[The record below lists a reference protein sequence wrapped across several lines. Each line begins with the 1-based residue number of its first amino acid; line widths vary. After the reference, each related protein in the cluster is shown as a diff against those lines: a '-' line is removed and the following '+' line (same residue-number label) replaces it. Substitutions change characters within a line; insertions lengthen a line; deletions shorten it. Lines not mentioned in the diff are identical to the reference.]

1 MPSMVR
7 GTSHVV
13 RGALL
18 LVASASAPLGLSAQT
33 GGAVDRIAPILAAE
47 DAREFRA
54 PLFAAALRDP
64 DTLVRRTAIRAI
76 GRVGDPEGIPLLA
89 DLLLRPDTAG
99 THAEA
104 AFALG
109 LLRDTSAI
117 PILTQWLEGATAPLN
132 SEAVTEGFTALARL
146 GGPTVGA
153 FFKRA
158 LNDPALVRQGDP
170 DVIRA
175 TIAREAFRL
184 GRGAPIAEL
193 TTLAQDRATE
203 YWAFYSLARIRAPE
217 SGGLFLSGLS
227 SRTPAVREAS
237 ARALTMSYA
246 GSAGL
251 GPQSVTAAL
260 RPRLSDPDVGVRIA
274 ALRSLGSFRDST
286 LAGAVAPLLDDPNA
300 NVQVT
305 AATTLAQLGGT
316 QGLPTLR
323 RVLETRRPWAV
334 HREALL
340 ALARLDQT
348 LFEEKVVAW
357 RASADWRDRAVAA
370 EASSRIGVAA
380 LQPYLQD
387 SDPRVVSTALQAW
400 AGAVR
405 GPDAEL
411 LAAARSR
418 LGSRDVMVRA
428 TSAEILGRAASGG
441 DVPAL
446 VAAYHAAARDSIND
460 GAQGALGAL
469 GAIAKGP
476 DSASVAGF
484 VATEPPSADPLLREW
499 AVANWPALGER
510 WGGGRPVPTG
520 RTIEDYRDLARQYL
534 VSQEDTRFP
543 TVRIETV
550 DRGVITLELFGPD
563 APLTVANFL
572 RLVDRGYFNSLTWHR
587 VVPHFVIQAGD
598 PRGDGSGGPGW
609 AIRDEINRR
618 RYDVGVLGMALSGPD
633 TGGSQWFI
641 TLSPQPHLD
650 GGYTVFGRIQ
660 GTQAGAQRV
669 TQGDQ
674 IRSISR

>member
-1 MPSMVR
+1 MKNVVSR
-7 GTSHVV
+7 GSWA
-13 RGALL
+13 ALL
-18 LVASASAPLGLSAQT
+18 FLPLVAAPQRLSAQ
-33 GGAVDRIAPILAAE
+33 AEASVDRIAPILAAE
-47 DAREFRA
+47 DARDFRG
-54 PLFAAALRDP
+54 PLFASALLDP

-76 GRVGDPEGIPLLA
+76 GRIGDAEGIPLLA
-89 DLLLRPDTAG
+89 ELLQRPDTASA
-99 THAEA
+99 HAEA

-109 LLRDTSAI
+109 LLRDTSAV
-117 PILTQWLEGATAPLN
+117 PILIRWLEGATAPLPAA
-132 SEAVTEGFTALARL
+132 AVTEGFTALARL
-146 GGPTVGA
+146 GGPTVAA

-158 LNDPALVRQGDP
+158 LTDPATVRLSDQA
-170 DVIRA
+170 VIRS

-184 GRGAPIAEL
+184 GRAAPIVEL
-193 TTLAQDRATE
+193 TLLAQDRTTE
-203 YWAFYSLARIRAPE
+203 SWAFYSLARIRAPE
-217 SGGLFLSGLS
+217 SANLFLSGLS
-227 SRTPAVREAS
+227 SRTTMVREAS
-237 ARALTMSYA
+237 ARALTMAYT
-246 GSAGL
+246 
-251 GPQSVTAAL
+251 GPARLEARSVTAAL
-260 RPRLSDPDVGVRIA
+260 RPRLSDTDVGVRIA

-323 RVLETRRPWAV
+323 RVLETRRPWGV

-340 ALARLDQT
+340 ALARLDSA
-348 LFEEKVVAW
+348 LFQEKVTAW
-357 RASADWRDRAVAA
+357 RTSADWRDRATAA
-370 EASSRIGVAA
+370 EASARIGLVA

-387 SDPRVVSTALQAW
+387 PDPRVVSTALQAW
-400 AGAVR
+400 AAAVR

-418 LGSRDVMVRA
+418 LTSRDVMVRA
-428 TSAEILGRAASGG
+428 TSAEIVGRAAAGT

-446 VAAYHAAARDSIND
+446 VSAYHAGAQDSIND
-460 GAQGALGAL
+460 AAQSALVAL
-469 GAIAKGP
+469 SAIAKGP
-476 DSASVAGF
+476 DSAAVAGF
-484 VATEPPSADPLLREW
+484 AATERPSTDPLLRDW
-499 AVANWPALGER
+499 AVANWPALAER
-510 WGGGRPVPTG
+510 WGGGRPLATG
-520 RTIEDYRDLARQYL
+520 RTLEDYRDLARRYI
-534 VSQEDTRFP
+534 VSLDDSRYP
-543 TVRIETV
+543 VVRIETV

-572 RLVDRGYFNSLTWHR
+572 RLVDRGYFNGLRWHR

-609 AIRDEINRR
+609 AIRDELNRR

-660 GTQAGAQRV
+660 GTHTGSQRV
-669 TQGDQ
+669 VQGDQ
-674 IRSISR
+674 IRSIAR